1 MMHRKLGAGK
11 RLGKIKVNADKM
23 KECVRSVLFGVENK
37 QREGS
42 EIDTTS
48 DRQSGRVMT
57 ALSLF

>member
-42 EIDTTS
+42 ETH
-48 DRQSGRVMT
+48 RKEKK
-57 ALSLF
+57 